1 MRAGLL
7 LVASLLSAQ
16 QPPDTHA
23 KPCAARPESRQ
34 FDFWI
39 GEWRVENEKGEKAG
53 DSSIQ
58 LILGDC
64 VIFENWTSVRGM
76 TGKSFNTWNPYRKKW
91 QQSWVADTGDVQD
104 FRDGEFKDGV
114 MRFLAEAVTRE
125 GKPILR
131 RLSFHHL
138 NKDRVRQH
146 SERSLD
152 GGKSWAT
159 EYDFA
164 YLRKR

>member
-1 MRAGLL
+1 LKLAALFL
-7 LVASLLSAQ
+7 ASLLCAQ
-16 QPPDTHA
+16 HPPDTQA

-39 GEWRVENEKGEKAG
+39 GEWRVENQKGEKAG
-53 DSSIQ
+53 DSAIQ
-58 LILGDC
+58 LILSDC
-64 VIFENWTSVRGM
+64 VVLENWTSVRGM
-76 TGKSFNTWNPYRKKW
+76 SGKSFNVWNPYMKKW

-114 MRFLAEAVTRE
+114 MRFISDAWTRD
-125 GKPILR
+125 GKPMLR

-138 NKDRVRQH
+138 GPDRVRQH

-152 GGKSWAT
+152 GGKTWAT
-159 EYDFA
+159 EYDFN
-164 YLRKR
+164 YIRKK